1 MKLRKIAHRFAADV
15 RKEGAGT
22 HITRWFVPTDYEL
35 TNPFLLFDETKSDK
49 IEEYAGGFPEHPHRG
64 FEAITYMLSGSLK
77 HNDSAGFSGH
87 VGSLGAQWLCN
98 ASGLTHDEIPD
109 QSDGLFWCM
118 QLWINL
124 PAKDKFSTPFYSET
138 NAEQSP
144 LLSDQTGIGIRV
156 VAGSYAGH
164 NADLPPKPRFSDPI
178 YLDIVL
184 QANADFSYSP
194 PKHYTVLL
202 FVVDGTIKVGDDE
215 SAVAGEV
222 VLLDKAA
229 QIVLRANQA
238 ARCLLM
244 AGLPIDEK
252 IAWHGPFV
260 MNSEAELEQAFTDFA
275 RFGPFR
281 ADAGTGQNNE

>member
-1 MKLRKIAHRFAADV
+1 MVKLRKIAHRFATDV

-22 HITRWFVPTDYEL
+22 HITRWFVPTDYEQ

-64 FEAITYMLSGSLK
+64 FEAITYMLSGSLQ

-87 VGSLGAQWLCN
+87 VGPLGAQWLCN

-124 PAKDKFSTPFYSET
+124 PAKDKYSTPFYNET
-138 NAEQSP
+138 NAEQTP
-144 LLSDQTGIGIRV
+144 LVSDSGGNEIRV
-156 VAGSYAGH
+156 IAGEYDNHRAQ
-164 NADLPPKPRFSDPI
+164 LPVIPRPSKPV
-178 YLDIVL
+178 YLDITL
-184 QANADFSYSP
+184 TGNAEFRYSLPEDF
-194 PKHYTVLL
+194 TVLL
-202 FVVDGTIKVGDDE
+202 FIVEGTINVGDD
-215 SAVAGEV
+215 AATAGEV
-222 VLLDKAA
+222 VLLDKAEHTVFSA
-229 QIVLRANQA
+229 EQP

-244 AGLPIDEK
+244 AGQPIDEE
-252 IAWHGPFV
+252 IVWHGPFV

-281 ADAGTGQNNE
+281 ADAGTGQNNG